1 MLRISALTK
10 AVWLLRAES
19 RLARTLVGEMCGE
32 EARGQAT
39 LHTWGGGNI
48 WLRSVGG
55 VSTVWQVCRYS
66 GVHGF

>member
-19 RLARTLVGEMCGE
+19 RLARTLVGEMWGE

-39 LHTWGGGNI
+39 LHTWGGGI
-48 WLRSVGG
+48 SGSGG
-55 VSTVWQVCRYS
+55 LEE
-66 GVHGF
+66 